1 MIYNIS
7 CTFLRK
13 HVQIRGSCIKSG
25 TGTRVFRVPE
35 SGGET
40 SLRPRLSDPGL
51 CPSVLTHSVEPG
63 GAALKM
69 RICSVS
75 EVIQT
80 HVRCKNLDPI
90 QLFDAVLGSR
100 TAMTPMPRLFIL
112 LQ

>member
-1 MIYNIS
+1 
-7 CTFLRK
+7 
-13 HVQIRGSCIKSG
+13 
-25 TGTRVFRVPE
+25 
-35 SGGET
+35 
-40 SLRPRLSDPGL
+40 
-51 CPSVLTHSVEPG
+51 
-63 GAALKM
+63 M

-100 TAMTPMPRLFIL
+100 TAMTAMPRPFIL